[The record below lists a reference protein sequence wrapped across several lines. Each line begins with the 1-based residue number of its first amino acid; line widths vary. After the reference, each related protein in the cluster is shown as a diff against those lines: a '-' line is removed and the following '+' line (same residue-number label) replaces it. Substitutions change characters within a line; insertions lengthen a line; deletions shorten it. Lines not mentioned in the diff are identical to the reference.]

1 PELIILGHD
10 GVQIPGRYLSEMEE
24 YINLHKLSGDYNH
37 ISVKKSG
44 FGERAQLLGSACNV
58 IDAIFKGNITI

>member
-1 PELIILGHD
+1 
-10 GVQIPGRYLSEMEE
+10 MEE